1 MSKTTTQLADA
12 VLRELGVVDAEE
24 TPDTVDRNYVIS
36 IYEDVYQEL
45 AAPGVELVY
54 WQTGNNIPEAVF
66 RGLRDL
72 VMLHCQGAFGEPL
85 DPAEKDA
92 RQQAL
97 LRPLRR
103 HTMVERSGLPT
114 MAEYI

>member
-1 MSKTTTQLADA
+1 MSKTTTELADA

-36 IYEDVYQEL
+36 AYTSKYAML
-45 AAPGVELVY
+45 AAPGLELAY
-54 WQTGNNIPEAVF
+54 WSSSAIPEAIF
-66 RGLRDL
+66 LPLRDL
-72 VMLHCQGAFGEPL
+72 IMLQVQGAFGEPM

-92 RQQAL
+92 REQAL

-103 HTMVERSGLPT
+103 HTTVQGSGVPT
-114 MAEYI
+114 KAAYF